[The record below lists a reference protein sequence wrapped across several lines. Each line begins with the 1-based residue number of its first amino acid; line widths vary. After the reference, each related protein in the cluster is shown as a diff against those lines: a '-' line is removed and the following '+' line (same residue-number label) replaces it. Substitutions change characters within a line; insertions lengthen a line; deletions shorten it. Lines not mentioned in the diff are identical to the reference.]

1 MLAIELFCTN
11 DLLKEDETAVLVY
24 DQIITHDR
32 LKHTTWLQESINQ
45 KFETKKGLQ
54 LSEDLRCLFRFIS

>member
-11 DLLKEDETAVLVY
+11 DLLKEDETTVLVY